1 MSENESDEG
10 LGRLLSD
17 EPAGEPSAAPRR
29 AEKRKMRKWLALLLV
44 LVTALVVGVGFYVI
58 QALLALTTIDRDET
72 LLPSYEG
79 QPVDTSDQTNA
90 PMNIVL
96 MGSDSRGQDRGRSD
110 SLMIAHLSGDRT
122 KVYLISF
129 PRDMY
134 VEIPGHGKNKI
145 NAAYSFGGAPLAVR
159 TLESLTGLR
168 MNHVVVTD
176 FEGFIGLTEELG
188 GVTIFNDSASSIPQ
202 LGYNY
207 PRGEITIKGDEAL
220 MYVRDRYNVPG
231 GDLGRAARQR
241 AVVKAI
247 AVKLMK
253 PSVMAN
259 PVTFSKVASKIGQ
272 YFTVDDKLTVDK
284 MFQLA
289 TSLKLSGADDI
300 VTLQAPLAGFAN
312 NSSGAVDLVDF
323 KQLAEMSEAMKTDTM
338 SAYWAKYK
346 NEQFNR

>member
-1 MSENESDEG
+1 MSGDDGDG

-17 EPAGEPSAAPRR
+17 EPPSEPSAGPRR
-29 AEKRKMRKWLALLLV
+29 AAKRKVRKWLALLLV
-44 LVTALVVGVGFYVI
+44 LLLTMVVGVGFYVI
-58 QALLALTTIDRDET
+58 QALLAITSIERDES

-79 QPVDTSDQTNA
+79 QPVDTETVGA
-90 PMNIVL
+90 PMNFVL

-110 SLMIAHLSGDRT
+110 SLMIAHISGDRS
-122 KVYLISF
+122 KVYLVSF

-145 NAAYSFGGAPLAVR
+145 NAAYSFGGVPLAVR
-159 TLESLTGLR
+159 TLESLTDVR
-168 MNHVVVTD
+168 MHHVVVTD
-176 FEGFIGLTEELG
+176 FEGFIGLTEELD
-188 GVTIFNDSASSIPQ
+188 GVTVFNESASSVPA
-202 LGYNY
+202 LGYDY
-207 PRGEITIKGDEAL
+207 PRGDITIKGDEAL
-220 MYVRDRYNVPG
+220 IYVRDRYNVAG

-259 PVTFSKVASKIGQ
+259 PVTFAKVAGKIGQ
-272 YFTVDDKLTVDK
+272 FFTVDDKLTVDK
-284 MFQLA
+284 MFELA
-289 TSLKLSGADDI
+289 TSLRITGAADI
-300 VTLQAPLAGFAN
+300 ITLQAPLAGFAN
-312 NSSGAVDLVDF
+312 NSSGAVDLVNF

-338 SAYWAKYK
+338 SDYWAKHK